1 MARDFEPPV
10 RERDSAPPATRRG
23 SRRDAAPEAPTSRT
37 PDPDPVQPPASRVVR
52 DEHRPRRGTL
62 PDRRMLRR
70 DPPIDYAADVEA
82 QAQAARAEAATAPEA
97 PNPGSPA
104 RPDIDPAVAEL
115 AAPAPTYDVPAAEGA
130 SPAPT
135 YGAPGVEGA
144 SPAST
149 YGAPAAEG
157 TMPAA
162 AYDTGAF
169 ATATQP
175 AGADASSRYGTTG
188 AHAIPALEPEPVIE
202 RRSPSR
208 SGDTGS
214 GEGATRGARQSGG
227 EAQAPSLPDPGEARR
242 PQRDTA
248 RPAEESAPHEWNEP
262 TQPDDAVP
270 PADSESARREA
281 FIAERARKLSRRSTD
296 PEPRRRPAARETTD
310 EPSPA
315 PRGARNRIVP
325 DADPASA
332 QRDPAT
338 PRSGRASTSAGATRS
353 RATQPSADE
362 PHIPSRP
369 GAPAPRRTA
378 AEMAED
384 ARKRGAALDDSE
396 AAVREAYIA
405 ERARKSA
412 RPRPESGVPHP
423 DHAEPAEGAP
433 TGRAARSTGEHTDP
447 DTAMGVGEESSAEMP
462 QREAYLAERAR
473 KSAAGV
479 QPESDVHRA
488 QSEQSPA
495 IADPAAASSSARAGR
510 SAGAPAADSADI
522 ASTFEVETTSRR
534 GQSEPGAESFV
545 EAAVAVGGR
554 HPAGSGDEHAG
565 PDAVAAAG
573 VGVESSAETAQ
584 REVRPG
590 RSAEVPEADSA
601 AAANSGAVGSENA
614 KQRPSA
620 QGMLELEA
628 GRGSATPA
636 ESVPGQALGVDAVA
650 GYEVAGESVSS
661 ADALQAALTWD
672 LGEQPDAAAPAGGAV
687 RARRERPGGSEDRKQ
702 VRRAGPGGERPRG
715 AERGE
720 GELMDR
726 ERTRMA
732 AEGGERGT
740 AGRELARLGE
750 TGVPGGEAAPS
761 EERRR
766 GGRIAGV
773 FGRGRRAAEAEA
785 DRENSGASGGLD
797 GDRHGGRDAA
807 GRKRRQA
814 EAERGGA
821 RRAAEA
827 DVDHENHSARPEL
840 EAERRGGAAGRE
852 RHRAEVE
859 GGRARRPAGGDPGRG
874 QRRPAQPDPRLG
886 SHGAEDVAREYRAAA
901 GDLGE
906 DYRGTGGDLARARRE
921 GAQDLARVRRGEGE
935 GGRVRRSPD
944 SEPERERRGA
954 EGEPRRERRGADG
967 DVARTRRT
975 AEADLVRERRGA
987 EGDPVRERRS
997 AEMDLGRESRGPEA
1011 DLGHDRRGADGDLP
1025 RGRRGAELDAR
1036 RELPGADADL
1046 GQALL
1051 EGEVVRERR
1060 EGERARRAP
1069 YQHVEGEDPRRER
1082 RAGGAAREGQR
1093 GKGSDGRVRGG
1104 DGGRLNAGVR
1114 GSAAGRSRRRAEG
1127 EPGERVRSRSVRG
1140 EREEVQARGG
1150 KRGGKRDKV
1159 ADREASKKAAAR
1171 RQAAR
1176 KKQPGPK
1183 LLDDA
1188 ARARFEVTAREGN
1201 GLRAAWAT
1209 FRLHTDDLRRRNF
1222 AARAERMEYGSFDEF
1237 DRTTA
1242 QLTDRGYIGA
1252 GGGRMNVVGRPVEYR
1267 ATTAQVAGLWP
1278 WSVGAGAPLI
1288 GTPLGSHLHT
1298 GAPVCFDPMNWFMRG
1313 SFITAPSLFVL
1324 GLNGFGKSSLVR
1336 RIVLGGVAQGI
1347 TPLILADV
1355 KPDYRKLVELVGGQ
1369 VIDLGYGHGKLNPLA
1384 AGVLGSIVPLLD
1396 DMPELQVQVVQE
1408 LRARQVTLVAGL
1420 VELVRGARVRDFEE
1434 TLIATG
1440 LRILYRD
1447 GSGFTPDHPPIL
1459 EDLLTVV
1466 VAGGDE
1472 LQLDAGADNSEE
1484 FQNAIKG
1491 LRRSLRALTQ
1501 GPFGAVFNGHTT
1513 TPIDTAATAVCIDVS
1528 HIPQGDKKLKAA
1540 VMLACW
1546 ADGFASVEAAHVL
1559 ADANLGPQRY
1569 FQVVMDELWQV
1580 LGLGDFMVDRV
1591 DELTRLQ
1598 RGIATSLI
1606 MISHTIKDLQSLGS
1620 EAAIA
1625 KALGFLERARAKI
1638 FGALPA
1644 EEIQRLDS
1652 TIPFTSA
1659 EEEMVTSWSA
1669 PQALTGEALKPG
1681 QQRPPAPGTGK
1692 FLLKIG
1698 EDRRPGIPFHME
1710 FTPSEK
1716 ESGIHDTNQR
1726 FSEFTETTA
1735 RRGTDEGSAA

>member
-1 MARDFEPPV
+1 M
-10 RERDSAPPATRRG
+10 
-23 SRRDAAPEAPTSRT
+23 
-37 PDPDPVQPPASRVVR
+37 
-52 DEHRPRRGTL
+52 
-62 PDRRMLRR
+62 
-70 DPPIDYAADVEA
+70 
-82 QAQAARAEAATAPEA
+82 
-97 PNPGSPA
+97 
-104 RPDIDPAVAEL
+104 
-115 AAPAPTYDVPAAEGA
+115 
-130 SPAPT
+130 
-135 YGAPGVEGA
+135 
-144 SPAST
+144 
-149 YGAPAAEG
+149 
-157 TMPAA
+157 
-162 AYDTGAF
+162 
-169 ATATQP
+169 
-175 AGADASSRYGTTG
+175 
-188 AHAIPALEPEPVIE
+188 
-202 RRSPSR
+202 
-208 SGDTGS
+208 
-214 GEGATRGARQSGG
+214 
-227 EAQAPSLPDPGEARR
+227 
-242 PQRDTA
+242 
-248 RPAEESAPHEWNEP
+248 
-262 TQPDDAVP
+262 
-270 PADSESARREA
+270 
-281 FIAERARKLSRRSTD
+281 
-296 PEPRRRPAARETTD
+296 
-310 EPSPA
+310 
-315 PRGARNRIVP
+315 
-325 DADPASA
+325 
-332 QRDPAT
+332 
-338 PRSGRASTSAGATRS
+338 
-353 RATQPSADE
+353 
-362 PHIPSRP
+362 
-369 GAPAPRRTA
+369 
-378 AEMAED
+378 
-384 ARKRGAALDDSE
+384 
-396 AAVREAYIA
+396 
-405 ERARKSA
+405 
-412 RPRPESGVPHP
+412 
-423 DHAEPAEGAP
+423 
-433 TGRAARSTGEHTDP
+433 
-447 DTAMGVGEESSAEMP
+447 
-462 QREAYLAERAR
+462 
-473 KSAAGV
+473 
-479 QPESDVHRA
+479 
-488 QSEQSPA
+488 
-495 IADPAAASSSARAGR
+495 
-510 SAGAPAADSADI
+510 
-522 ASTFEVETTSRR
+522 
-534 GQSEPGAESFV
+534 
-545 EAAVAVGGR
+545 
-554 HPAGSGDEHAG
+554 
-565 PDAVAAAG
+565 
-573 VGVESSAETAQ
+573 
-584 REVRPG
+584 
-590 RSAEVPEADSA
+590 
-601 AAANSGAVGSENA
+601 
-614 KQRPSA
+614 
-620 QGMLELEA
+620 QG
-628 GRGSATPA
+628 
-636 ESVPGQALGVDAVA
+636 
-650 GYEVAGESVSS
+650 
-661 ADALQAALTWD
+661 
-672 LGEQPDAAAPAGGAV
+672 
-687 RARRERPGGSEDRKQ
+687 
-702 VRRAGPGGERPRG
+702 
-715 AERGE
+715 
-720 GELMDR
+720 
-726 ERTRMA
+726 
-732 AEGGERGT
+732 
-740 AGRELARLGE
+740 
-750 TGVPGGEAAPS
+750 
-761 EERRR
+761 
-766 GGRIAGV
+766 
-773 FGRGRRAAEAEA
+773 
-785 DRENSGASGGLD
+785 
-797 GDRHGGRDAA
+797 
-807 GRKRRQA
+807 
-814 EAERGGA
+814 
-821 RRAAEA
+821 
-827 DVDHENHSARPEL
+827 
-840 EAERRGGAAGRE
+840 
-852 RHRAEVE
+852 
-859 GGRARRPAGGDPGRG
+859 
-874 QRRPAQPDPRLG
+874 
-886 SHGAEDVAREYRAAA
+886 
-901 GDLGE
+901 
-906 DYRGTGGDLARARRE
+906 
-921 GAQDLARVRRGEGE
+921 
-935 GGRVRRSPD
+935 
-944 SEPERERRGA
+944 
-954 EGEPRRERRGADG
+954 
-967 DVARTRRT
+967 
-975 AEADLVRERRGA
+975 
-987 EGDPVRERRS
+987 
-997 AEMDLGRESRGPEA
+997 
-1011 DLGHDRRGADGDLP
+1011 
-1025 RGRRGAELDAR
+1025 
-1036 RELPGADADL
+1036 
-1046 GQALL
+1046 
-1051 EGEVVRERR
+1051 
-1060 EGERARRAP
+1060 
-1069 YQHVEGEDPRRER
+1069 
-1082 RAGGAAREGQR
+1082 
-1093 GKGSDGRVRGG
+1093 
-1104 DGGRLNAGVR
+1104 
-1114 GSAAGRSRRRAEG
+1114 
-1127 EPGERVRSRSVRG
+1127 
-1140 EREEVQARGG
+1140 RGG
-1150 KRGGKRDKV
+1150 KRAGKRDK
-1159 ADREASKKAAAR
+1159 AGDREAAKKAAAR

-1176 KKQPGPK
+1176 KKQSGPK

-1440 LRILYRD
+1440 LRILYRE

-1472 LQLDAGADNSEE
+1472 LQLDAGADNPEE

-1652 TIPFTSA
+1652 TVPFTSA

-1735 RRGTDEGSAA
+1735 RRGKDEGSAA